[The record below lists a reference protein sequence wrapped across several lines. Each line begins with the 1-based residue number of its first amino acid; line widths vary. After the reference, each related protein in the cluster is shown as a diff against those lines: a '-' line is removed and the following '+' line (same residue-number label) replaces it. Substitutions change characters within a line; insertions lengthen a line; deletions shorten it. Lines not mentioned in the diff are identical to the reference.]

1 MTQTYVTKVEVVNR
15 TQVKKITIGT
25 PIRKVTGAAAQGLND
40 LTDVNFGDL
49 LADKVILV
57 YDVNTGKF
65 EPAGVVEGV
74 IVYAGAQ
81 EPGDDF

>member
-40 LTDVNFGDL
+40 LTDVRFGDL

-57 YDVNTGKF
+57 YDVNSGKF

>member
-1 MTQTYVTKVEVVNR
+1 MTQSFVTKVEVVNR

-25 PIRKVTGAAAQGLND
+25 PVRKVTGAAAQGLND

-49 LADKVILV
+49 LDDKVLLV
-57 YDVNTGKF
+57 YNVDTGKF

-74 IVYAGAQ
+74 IVYAGER

>member
-1 MTQTYVTKVEVVNR
+1 MTQSFVTKVEVVNR

-25 PIRKVTGAAAQGLND
+25 PVRKVTGAAAQGLND
-40 LTDVNFGDL
+40 LTDVNFGDD
-49 LADKVILV
+49 LADKVVLV
-57 YDVNTGKF
+57 YNTDTGKF
-65 EPAGVVEGV
+65 EPAGLIEGV

>member
-49 LADKVILV
+49 LADKVQQIL
-57 YDVNTGKF
+57 
-65 EPAGVVEGV
+65 PPLQ
-74 IVYAGAQ
+74 ISWLIHHQ
-81 EPGDDF
+81 